1 MLSFIICG
9 VVAFVFSVNYSFAQ
23 ETLTNGGTVETD
35 SSNCL
40 LGIGCTM
47 SVTDI
52 LGVKQNVAE
61 EERTSVLTLVQD
73 FILAATMFIGTVV
86 TLAFVYAGIR
96 FIISAAKGDSGAQGA
111 AKKGMLNA
119 GIGMLLVMGAYVII
133 RAIQFLAAAG

>member
-1 MLSFIICG
+1 M
-9 VVAFVFSVNYSFAQ
+9 
-23 ETLTNGGTVETD
+23 
-35 SSNCL
+35 
-40 LGIGCTM
+40 
-47 SVTDI
+47 
-52 LGVKQNVAE
+52 
-61 EERTSVLTLVQD
+61 LTLVQD